1 MGLGY
6 VGKIVE
12 TRPIQGAER
21 IHTAVVVCGKGGK
34 WTGVVP
40 IDMKAG
46 DFCEVYVQ
54 DCILPVGERFDFMDK
69 YHRRV
74 AMKRFKG
81 APSDCLIMP
90 LTIVGVEVGY
100 DLTEAFGLR
109 KYEKEIIYGQGEI
122 CGTFTNLVAKTDE
135 PNFQTVS
142 DVVEEV
148 LSGPWTARLKYDG
161 TSCTILRDYDGILQV
176 YSRNMR
182 IREGD
187 NKYWQI
193 ARMYQLD
200 KAMLPGE
207 VLQMEI
213 CGPGIQKNPMGFKT
227 LDARVFNY
235 FKEFNEPAP
244 YTGEHGIPIADAVA
258 ASNGNNAW
266 TNEELWRLAE
276 VKYANGATAEGI
288 VIRADFG
295 RQLYS
300 PTTGL
305 RLSFKVINLLY
316 GK

>member
-40 IDMKAG
+40 IDMKTG
-46 DFCEVYVQ
+46 DFCEVYIQ

-109 KYEKEIIYGQGEI
+109 KYEKEVIYGQGEI
-122 CGTFTNLVAKTDE
+122 CGTFTSLVAKTDE

-161 TSCTILRDYDGILQV
+161 TSCTILKNYDGILEV

-193 ARMYQLD
+193 ARAYQLD

-300 PTTGL
+300 PTGL